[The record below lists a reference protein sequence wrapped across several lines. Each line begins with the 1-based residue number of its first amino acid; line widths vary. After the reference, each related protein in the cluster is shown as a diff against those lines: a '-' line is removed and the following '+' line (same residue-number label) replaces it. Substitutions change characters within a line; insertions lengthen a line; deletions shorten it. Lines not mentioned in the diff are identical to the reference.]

1 MNKEYIS
8 QMSLEALNKRAKW
21 LGITTLCI
29 SLCVM
34 IMAVSG
40 IYTTIKQGF
49 SMFTVLPAIFL
60 PMLIMQWSSLKKI
73 KAEIEAR
80 NTTQ

>member
-8 QMSLEALNKRAKW
+8 QMSLEELNKRAKW

-29 SLCVM
+29 AVCVI

-40 IYTTIKQGF
+40 VYTTIKQGF

-60 PMLIMQWSSLKKI
+60 PMLIMQMSSLRNV
-73 KAEIEAR
+73 KAEIETRKTA
-80 NTTQ
+80 Q